1 MLMFCYFVHVLYL
14 CSSYFCFVKQKT
26 AYEMRISDW
35 SSDVCSSDLSGGKC
49 LFDIAL
55 VVDGKTFWIICCG
68 QGRRVVAQ
76 RSVER
81 RVDVDR
87 TRIGNSFGAVV
98 SSIILDRREILH
110 SVIIAAK
117 NVICIRHGTPI
128 KFFACYLAQILRSEE
143 WKFLDVI

>member
-1 MLMFCYFVHVLYL
+1 MLRRPPRSTRTDTLFPYTTLFRSNL
-14 CSSYFCFVKQKT
+14 
-26 AYEMRISDW
+26 R
-35 SSDVCSSDLSGGKC
+35 SGGKC

-117 NVICIRHGTPI
+117 IVICIRHG
-128 KFFACYLAQILRSEE
+128 RSEE
-143 WKFLDVI
+143 HTYELQSLMRI